1 MALEERV
8 NKEMKISKQIM
19 IQAYLTADNKP
30 TCCQDHKEGY
40 CFMLRSTRLNT
51 EYQCAL
57 QAGSREYLERF
68 FDETK
73 AEHGEYT
80 YLIPHENC
88 PVWKV

>member
-1 MALEERV
+1 
-8 NKEMKISKQIM
+8 MKINTQIM
-19 IQAYLTADNKP
+19 IHAYLTADINP
-30 TCCQDHKEGY
+30 TCCQDHREGS
-40 CFMLRSTRLNT
+40 CFMLRTTRFGT

-73 AEHGEYT
+73 GEHGEYT